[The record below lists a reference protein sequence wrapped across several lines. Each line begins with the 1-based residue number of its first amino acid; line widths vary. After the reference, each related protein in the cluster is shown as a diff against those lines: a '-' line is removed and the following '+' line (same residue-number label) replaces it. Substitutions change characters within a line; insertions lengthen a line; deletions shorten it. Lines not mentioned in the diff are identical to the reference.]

1 MISTRRI
8 VAAVALAAGASALA
22 APAANAATAPTAP
35 ISPISP
41 IGTIDGLAKTGIP
54 EERRAE
60 VPTVAGQLGQLT
72 DLAAPDMSSLS
83 AVQ

>member
-1 MISTRRI
+1 MTSTRRI

-22 APAANAATAPTAP
+22 APTANAATAPIA
-35 ISPISP
+35 P

-54 EERRAE
+54 EERRDKI
-60 VPTVAGQLGQLT
+60 PTIAGQLGRLSEQT
-72 DLAAPDMSSLS
+72 APVTGVVP